1 MFMFMLPT
9 QIDRNSTVYS
19 AVSFAPGVAGG
30 TSPSHHRGG
39 DFVDVSAGQF

>member
-1 MFMFMLPT
+1 MFMLST
-9 QIDRNSTVYS
+9 QIDRNSTAYS
-19 AVSFAPGVAGG
+19 MVFFATGSAGG